1 MAMYEEFV
9 QSGQWLFRR
18 RSWLPILG
26 VALLLT
32 QVGSVAIA
40 GGAPAVPLAWPL
52 VCFGISF
59 VGLVMR
65 AYIIGCAAP
74 GTSGRN
80 RGAQVAAS
88 LNTTG
93 PYSLV
98 RHPLYLANAVM
109 WLGPAIY
116 PRQPWPVVVL
126 ALGFWLYYERI
137 MFAEEEFLRGKYG
150 QTFVEWAAKT
160 PAFLPN
166 FRHWTAPSAPFNYRV
181 VLRREYSGVLLL
193 VLIFAAL
200 DVLEWRVSY
209 GEWRLDPLWA
219 WILAVGVVV
228 AIVLRGLR
236 RGTTLLEDRKPTSAS

>member
-9 QSGQWLFRR
+9 QSGQWLFQR
-18 RSWLPILG
+18 RSWLPIVG

-32 QVGSVAIA
+32 QVGAVAVA
-40 GGAPAVPLAWPL
+40 GRAPSVPLTWPF
-52 VCFGISF
+52 VCFGISL

-65 AYIIGCAAP
+65 AYTIGCAAP

-80 RGAQVAAS
+80 RGAQVANS

-109 WLGPAIY
+109 WLGPAVY
-116 PRQPWPVVVL
+116 PRQGWPVVVL

-150 QTFVEWAAKT
+150 QAFVEWAART
-160 PAFLPN
+160 PAFLPS
-166 FRHWTAPSAPFNYRV
+166 FRQWSPPSAPFNYRV

-200 DVLEWRVSY
+200 DVLEWRVSF
-209 GEWRLDPLWA
+209 GTWRIDPFWA
-219 WILAVGVVV
+219 WALAVGVAVFT
-228 AIVLRGLR
+228 VLRTLR
-236 RGTTLLEDRKPTSAS
+236 RGTTLLEDHQPGSGA